1 MAVSDTNTQETE
13 KPNTKETTKPKEKKE
28 RPFTKVVV
36 RRLPP
41 SMDQDSFIMQVSP
54 LPDYDYMYT
63 VKGDA
68 SLGENSFS
76 RAYINFTNAGDVFLF
91 KEKFDNYVFLDQKGH
106 EYPAVVE
113 FASFQ
118 KIPRKRKPRPDPK
131 CATIESDPYYM
142 EFLESLKE
150 QPNQDEKPEF
160 SYQFTSENKE
170 EVTSTPLL
178 DYIKQKRI
186 DKQRIREE
194 RREERRR
201 KELERKK
208 LREDERKR
216 HEHKSPGKTI
226 VKPSAS
232 SRPVKSST
240 SAAALDSVKEEVS
253 EKTDSKGKTD
263 DEKDDSLS
271 EKNVSPAPA
280 THREH
285 KYDDKKHFLK
295 SKPRYMSRS
304 EKLEFSDRRNEYK
317 RREDYREKEYRSRR
331 FDDYKKDIETKETPR
346 KAKKYSEKREERRNE
361 AKKAEQKKIEEA
373 LEKSKSKADHESN
386 VEEKSKHEDLAINI
400 KDEENVKVEKSDVK
414 AQSVENKAD
423 NSETELQQTFANEDF
438 QDIKT
443 EKEGRSKSKEHDP
456 RVQRRIR
463 NKDRPTMAI
472 YQPGMLSKRKTVDT
486 TDPDNSGGSK
496 TS

>member
-1 MAVSDTNTQETE
+1 MAVSDTNTQEAE
-13 KPNTKETTKPKEKKE
+13 KPATKETTKPKERKE
-28 RPFTKVVV
+28 RPLTKVVV

-41 SMDQDSFIMQVSP
+41 IMDQDSFIMQVSP

-68 SLGENSFS
+68 ALGENSFS
-76 RAYINFTNAGDVFLF
+76 RVYINFTNSADVFLF

-131 CATIESDPYYM
+131 SGTIESDPYYT

-150 QPNQDEKPEF
+150 QPTQDEKPEF
-160 SYQFTSENKE
+160 SYQFSSENKD

-226 VKPSAS
+226 AKPSAS
-232 SRPVKSST
+232 SRPAKSSAST
-240 SAAALDSVKEEVS
+240 TALDSVKEGIS
-253 EKTDSKGKTD
+253 EKADSKVKTD

-271 EKNVSPAPA
+271 EKNVSPAPS
-280 THREH
+280 THKDH

-304 EKLEFSDRRNEYK
+304 EKLEFSDRRSEYK

-331 FDDYKKDIETKETPR
+331 FDDYKKDMEMKETPR

-373 LEKSKSKADHESN
+373 LEKSKTKADNESN
-386 VEEKSKHEDLAINI
+386 VEKKNKNEDVATNI
-400 KDEENVKVEKSDVK
+400 KNEENLKVEKSDVK
-414 AQSVENKAD
+414 AQPVENKTD
-423 NSETELQQTFANEDF
+423 NSETELQHTSANEDSH
-438 QDIKT
+438 DTKT
-443 EKEGRSKSKEHDP
+443 EKSVRSKSKEHDP

-472 YQPGMLSKRKTVDT
+472 YQPGMLSKRRTVDS
-486 TDPDNSGGSK
+486 TDPDSSGGNK